1 MSKLDKIKESIN
13 QFRFWLGA
21 LVATDIG
28 LLGWLV
34 SNYETQSLIKLVAS
48 VAAICG
54 LSIVIVAIEKKIR
67 KNIKVNNLNKF

>member
-48 VAAICG
+48 VVAICG

-67 KNIKVNNLNKF
+67 KNIEQIEEL

>member
-67 KNIKVNNLNKF
+67 KNIEEIEEL

>member
-34 SNYETQSLIKLVAS
+34 SNYETQSLIKLIAS

-67 KNIKVNNLNKF
+67 KNIEEIEEL

>member
-48 VAAICG
+48 VVAICG

-67 KNIKVNNLNKF
+67 KNIEEIEEL

>member
-21 LVATDIG
+21 IVATDIG

-67 KNIKVNNLNKF
+67 KNIEEIEEL

>member
-34 SNYETQSLIKLVAS
+34 SNYETQSLIKLFAA

-67 KNIKVNNLNKF
+67 KNIEEIEEL

>member
-67 KNIKVNNLNKF
+67 KNIQ